1 MLLVRAHPSVRPGGL
16 PGPPLPPGSSV
27 ELSFNY
33 LPDSLASAAKEK
45 KAPLRLAEKRGR
57 NRRSKSPP
65 PGSNSPPAA
74 YPPVLRL
81 IYPGHFIRYSF
92 FLQDTLQDKQ
102 RMCQAF
108 PGGLISQ
115 DLFIFQLVTSDIQI
129 IRQALECYPRK
140 ANVSAEVTSR
150 PGRFENRTESRV

>member
-1 MLLVRAHPSVRPGGL
+1 MCARADSRVRPCRPVHPLNFHSITFRTPSL
-16 PGPPLPPGSSV
+16 PLQ
-27 ELSFNY
+27 
-33 LPDSLASAAKEK
+33 KIK